1 MQWTLLDEPP
11 ALLLKFTERTFT
23 SGGSAAGVEGGNE
36 AVPSNGIDCV
46 FRSIYRLIFACTR
59 VCRFVSLLV
68 PLSRILI
75 EFGMPE

>member
-36 AVPSNGIDCV
+36 VVPSNGIDCV
-46 FRSIYRLIFACTR
+46 FHSVYRLIFACTR
-59 VCRFVSLLV
+59 VWRFVSLLV
-68 PLSRILI
+68 PQSRILI

>member
-46 FRSIYRLIFACTR
+46 FRSIYRR
-59 VCRFVSLLV
+59 R
-68 PLSRILI
+68 
-75 EFGMPE
+75 